1 METSIIKG
9 GLTVSGTITAISSKS
24 HLHRLIICACL
35 ANNGCKIEYE
45 AELSKDIIATI
56 SCLETLGAVI
66 KLGDGIIEIV
76 KPIDKNNIPKNPILD
91 CNESGSTA
99 RFMLPIV
106 SVLCKSATLTG
117 KGKLPER
124 PFEQLCE
131 ALESMGAKFS
141 SHKLP
146 ITIEEIANPQG
157 FYEISGNVSS
167 QYISGLL
174 FTLPLC
180 NADGIKLT
188 TELESGGYVNMTKDV
203 MNLFGV
209 KVKIE
214 NGIYTADGTYQMTA
228 GELLYTEGDWS
239 NAAFWFCSAK
249 DKPVTVKG
257 LYLGTEQPDW
267 EIKTI
272 LRQMGANI
280 EDFADDIT
288 VSVSKRTHG
297 VSFDARNFPDIVPI
311 LAVRAAVSKGK
322 TVISGIR
329 RLRIKES
336 DRVKSVC
343 DMINALGG
351 NASFDD
357 EHIYIKGRKQ
367 LKGGTVDSCNDHRIA
382 MAAAIA
388 ACFCEN
394 DVEIIGSDAVS
405 KSYPE
410 FFEHYKKMTEE
421 NV

>member
-1 METSIIKG
+1 METRIVKG
-9 GLTVSGTITAISSKS
+9 GLTACGKITAISSKS

-35 ANNGCKIEYE
+35 ADKGCKIQYKS
-45 AELSKDIIATI
+45 ALSKDITATI
-56 SCLETLGAVI
+56 SCLEALGAVI
-66 KLGDGIIEIV
+66 KCQDGIINIE
-76 KPIDKNNIPKNPILD
+76 KTIDKNSIPENPILD

-106 SVLCKSATLTG
+106 SILCKGATLTG

-124 PFEQLCE
+124 PFEQLCQ
-131 ALESMGAKFS
+131 ALEKMGAKFS

-146 ITIEEIANPQG
+146 ITVEETANPKG
-157 FYEISGNVSS
+157 LYEISGNVSS

-180 NADGIKLT
+180 QADGIKLT

-203 MNLFGV
+203 MNLFGA
-209 KVKIE
+209 KVKFE
-214 NGIYTADGTYQMTA
+214 NGIYSSDGKYAMDKV
-228 GELLYTEGDWS
+228 ELLLAEGDWS
-239 NAAFWFCSAK
+239 NAAFWLCGVK
-249 DKPVTVKG
+249 DKPISVDG
-257 LYLGTEQPDW
+257 LYSGTEQPDR
-267 EIKTI
+267 EILNI
-272 LRQMGANI
+272 LKQMGAEI
-280 EDFADDIT
+280 ENHSDGVT
-288 VSVSKRTHG
+288 VTAAQGTHA
-297 VSFDARNFPDIVPI
+297 VYFDARNFPDIVPI
-311 LAVRAAVSKGK
+311 LAVRASVSDGN

-351 NASFDD
+351 NARYDD
-357 EHIYIKGRKQ
+357 EHIYIKGVKK
-367 LKGGTVDSCNDHRIA
+367 LKGGTVNSCNDHRIA
-382 MAAAIA
+382 MSAAIA
-388 ACFCEN
+388 ALFCEN

>member
-1 METSIIKG
+1 METRIIKG

-35 ANNGCKIEYE
+35 ADNGCKIAYE
-45 AELSKDIIATI
+45 AELSKDITATI
-56 SCLETLGAVI
+56 SCLEALGAVI
-66 KLGDGIIEIV
+66 KSGDGIIEIV
-76 KPIDKNNIPKNPILD
+76 KTIDKNNIPENPVLD

-106 SVLCKSATLTG
+106 SVLCKGATLTG

-131 ALESMGAKFS
+131 ALERMGAKFS

-167 QYISGLL
+167 QYITGLL

-188 TELESGGYVNMTKDV
+188 TELESGGYVNLTADAMKC
-203 MNLFGV
+203 FGV
-209 KVKIE
+209 DVSFDKDA
-214 NGIYTADGTYQMTA
+214 YTASGTYRSPVSDINAQ
-228 GELLYTEGDWS
+228 GDWS
-239 NAAFWFCSAK
+239 NAAFWLCGVK
-249 DKPVTVKG
+249 DKPITVNG
-257 LYLGTEQPDW
+257 LELTSSQPDRRVC
-267 EIKTI
+267 EI
-272 LRQMGANI
+272 LSEMGMTVLYGK
-280 EDFADDIT
+280 DS
-288 VSVSKRTHG
+288 VSVSAPNGTHG
-297 VSFDARNFPDIVPI
+297 ISFDARNIPDLVPI
-311 LAVRAAVSKGK
+311 LAIRAAISEGE

-351 NASFDD
+351 NSSSDD

-382 MAAAIA
+382 MSAAIA
-388 ACFCEN
+388 ATFCEN
-394 DVEIIGSDAVS
+394 DVEIIGSDAVA
-405 KSYPE
+405 KSYPQ
-410 FFEHYKKMTEE
+410 FYEHYDAMTKEK
-421 NV
+421 